1 MVLILIVLVL
11 AADVAALPL
20 VFLGS
25 FGTLALVS
33 IYAGLAHLLIL
44 AGILALIWFGVRHKA
59 IFRVWQRRMH

>member
-1 MVLILIVLVL
+1 MVLILMVLVL
-11 AADVAALPL
+11 AALPL

-25 FGTLALVS
+25 FGKLALVS

-44 AGILALIWFGVRHKA
+44 VGILALVWFGMRSKA